1 MKKPK
6 IKVPRIRV
14 YSFMLLAL
22 LALLAL
28 SAYTTILQ
36 GMYNDSILE
45 NTVQENNWTTPD
57 RTNLPWGD

>member
-28 SAYTTILQ
+28 SA
-36 GMYNDSILE
+36 
-45 NTVQENNWTTPD
+45 
-57 RTNLPWGD
+57 

>member
-22 LALLAL
+22 LALLAM

-36 GMYNDSILE
+36 GMYNDRHSGKHRAGKY
-45 NTVQENNWTTPD
+45 TPN
-57 RTNLPWGD
+57 RCHA